1 MEQKPMML
9 DHKVTL
15 NRRSSLVVTGVTEVI
30 SFDEGTVVLKTD
42 LGTLTVQG
50 KQLQL
55 LSLAA
60 EGGQVTVEGS
70 ITALIYEEVKE
81 KSGWLHRLLG

>member
-1 MEQKPMML
+1 MEQKPIML